1 MDFAIFFAAMAALIY
16 GADFIIKESE
26 RIALHF
32 NISHF
37 VIGATLVAFG
47 TSLPEMAASMIAS
60 YNHKSDLAIANVIGS
75 VSFNI
80 TLVLGLVFLIAKRI
94 NPKRDL
100 FAKDSAW
107 ILMPVVIFIIMS
119 LDGELSRIEGFLFLF
134 LMLAYILFLFAS
146 SKEDLENEIN
156 EDLVKDKFNWFM
168 SIALLAI
175 GFTFTIG
182 GANFV
187 VESGSNIARMFG
199 VSEWLIGLFLI
210 SLGTSLPEFILSR
223 NSSQLNSL
231 PELIVSLVAIKKGNA
246 DMSIGNII
254 GSNVANFSMVLG
266 GSALIAPLTISLKE
280 NYFDISI
287 LIAASIAL
295 LLILANRLYNK
306 AGAVFLLLILA
317 LFINNA
323 LQSI

>member
-1 MDFAIFFAAMAALIY
+1 MDFIIFFAAMAALIY

-32 NISHF
+32 DISHF

-60 YNHKSDLAIANVIGS
+60 YHHKSDLAIANVIGS

-80 TLVLGLVFLIAKRI
+80 TLVLGLVFFIAKKM
-94 NPKRDL
+94 NPSRDL

-107 ILMPVVIFIIMS
+107 ILMPVIIFLLMS
-119 LDGELSRIEGFLFLF
+119 IDGEINRIEGFLFLF
-134 LMLAYILFLFAS
+134 LMLAYIIFLFSS
-146 SKEDLENEIN
+146 SKEDLESEIDEN
-156 EDLVKDKFNWFM
+156 LSKEKFNWLM
-168 SIALLAI
+168 SIALLSV
-175 GFTFTIG
+175 GFVFTIG

-187 VESGSNIARMFG
+187 IESGSNIARMFG

-210 SLGTSLPEFILSR
+210 SLGTSLPELV
-223 NSSQLNSL
+223 
-231 PELIVSLVAIKKGNA
+231 VSLVAIKKGNA
-246 DMSIGNII
+246 DLSIGNII

-266 GSALIAPLTISLKE
+266 GAALISPLSINLTE
-280 NYFDISI
+280 NYFDISVMV
-287 LIAASIAL
+287 AASIAL

-306 AGAVFLLLILA
+306 AGSVFLLLILA

-323 LQSI
+323 VQSL

>member
-1 MDFAIFFAAMAALIY
+1 MTALIY

-60 YNHKSDLAIANVIGS
+60 YHHKSDLAIANVIGS
-75 VSFNI
+75 VTFNI
-80 TLVLGLVFLIAKRI
+80 TLVLGLVFLIAKKM
-94 NPKRDL
+94 NPQRDL

-107 ILMPVVIFIIMS
+107 ILMPVIVFMLMS
-119 LDGELSRIEGFLFLF
+119 IDGEISRIEGFLFLF
-134 LMLAYILFLFAS
+134 LMVAYILFLFVSA
-146 SKEDLENEIN
+146 KEDLEGEID
-156 EDLVKDKFNWFM
+156 EDLAKEKFNWFL
-168 SIALLAI
+168 SIGLLVI
-175 GFTFTIG
+175 GFVFTIG

-187 VESGSNIARMFG
+187 IESGSNIARMFG
-199 VSEWLIGLFLI
+199 VSEWIIGLFLI
-210 SLGTSLPEFILSR
+210 SLGTSLPELV
-223 NSSQLNSL
+223 
-231 PELIVSLVAIKKGNA
+231 VSLVAIKKGNA
-246 DMSIGNII
+246 DLSIGNII

-266 GSALIAPLTISLKE
+266 GASLISPLFINLKE

-287 LIAASIAL
+287 MIAASIAL
-295 LLILANRLYNK
+295 LLILANKLYNK

-317 LFINNA
+317 LFINNT
-323 LQSI
+323 LQSL